1 MKNNNTKHNIMK
13 NLTLTI
19 LSFFLIH
26 SYSYAAIVYTDIS
39 PDKVLNNNYLEIDL
53 DNDGTNDISIDNWS
67 DYTNGTAYAEIMI
80 AHGDISITAQPL
92 PHVMLLNVLDLNKEI
107 NPLLTY
113 GNKSTSTTSTV
124 IASKGGGNV
133 NYTPWIG
140 QSNKYV
146 GFRIK
151 NANNQHYYGWIEL
164 SFSANYIL
172 TVHGYAI
179 EDVANTSIK
188 AGDIGGSTNNAPTNI
203 ALSNNAIDE
212 NQPTGST
219 IGTFSTADA
228 DAGDAHTYS
237 LVAGNGDGDN
247 SSFTIDNNILKSND
261 IFNFET
267 NSSYSIRVK
276 TDDGNS
282 GTFEKQFTININNI
296 NDVPNGLFLVNLQGE
311 MDNMIDE
318 GDPVGSVVAYIGV
331 SDDDTDDNHTFS
343 FVGGDGS
350 DDNDQFTIDAFALK
364 SNAVFDYETKSSY
377 TIRVKADDGNGGT
390 YEQILTV
397 AINDINNANLENI
410 VKKDILV
417 FPNPASSILHIQGI
431 QPNSK
436 IQLIS
441 PTGVVVYEQK
451 NNSSNVIVN
460 MLELST
466 GVYWL
471 NVSDHNNTMV
481 TRMIT
486 IE

>member
-67 DYTNGTAYAEIMI
+67 SYANGNGTAYAEIMI
-80 AHGDISITAQPL
+80 AHAEIEIIGTPIPNRTDDGGSSVLNLNDMISSGALFVSSSSVTNSNTA
-92 PHVMLLNVLDLNKEI
+92 
-107 NPLLTY
+107 
-113 GNKSTSTTSTV
+113 
-124 IASKGGGNV
+124 IAFIGGGID
-133 NYTPWIG
+133 YTPWIG
-140 QSNKYV
+140 KTHKYI
-146 GFRIK
+146 GFSIR
-151 NANNQHYYGWIEL
+151 NTTTNLYHYGWIEL
-164 SFSANYIL
+164 SFSSEYVL
-172 TVHGYAI
+172 TVHGYAY

-311 MDNMIDE
+311 MDNVIDE

-331 SDDDTDDNHTFS
+331 SDDD
-343 FVGGDGS
+343 
-350 DDNDQFTIDAFALK
+350 
-364 SNAVFDYETKSSY
+364 
-377 TIRVKADDGNGGT
+377 R
-390 YEQILTV
+390 
-397 AINDINNANLENI
+397 
-410 VKKDILV
+410 
-417 FPNPASSILHIQGI
+417 
-431 QPNSK
+431 
-436 IQLIS
+436 
-441 PTGVVVYEQK
+441 
-451 NNSSNVIVN
+451 
-460 MLELST
+460 
-466 GVYWL
+466 
-471 NVSDHNNTMV
+471 
-481 TRMIT
+481 
-486 IE
+486 